1 MSYFLCAALDTPPIL
16 LVVEV
21 EILEY
26 RFAQSLVIP
35 AVAAFIRTNRVFF
48 THTEAVLL
56 AKDWELPF
64 DDVDLRDSH
73 RTHVV
78 IIVGSRVL
86 NILEIMSLPPSI
98 SSAFD
103 PGISCL
109 TSRPHVFFKGS
120 NMRAGKQASASGSN
134 NYDSQGTTSI
144 STMIQSV
151 FDGH

>member
-56 AKDWELPF
+56 AVRLQPF
-64 DDVDLRDSH
+64 NGI
-73 RTHVV
+73 V
-78 IIVGSRVL
+78 IIPL
-86 NILEIMSLPPSI
+86 AM
-98 SSAFD
+98 
-103 PGISCL
+103 
-109 TSRPHVFFKGS
+109 
-120 NMRAGKQASASGSN
+120 
-134 NYDSQGTTSI
+134 
-144 STMIQSV
+144 
-151 FDGH
+151 